1 MQSTPLV
8 LGLGEHERTLVEI
21 ALPWETAGLNQR
33 GREAGAGRPRSVEF
47 GLEND
52 SVWRIA
58 GLVRGLR
65 VHCRAGRLWITQA
78 GESADMILNAG
89 QSFVAREDGA
99 MVVQAVSAGTRG
111 QNGAASTGD
120 TNSGKKAVC
129 VVTVAAETAPPPVS
143 RGRCWAAKTRIGY
156 DRIEPDRGPAG
167 ERVAFIVLW
176 LCALTAIGYCL
187 KMVIELA

>member
-1 MQSTPLV
+1 MQSTPL
-8 LGLGEHERTLVEI
+8 LPGLGEHERTLVEI
-21 ALPWETAGLNQR
+21 APRWQTSGLNQR
-33 GREAGAGRPRSVEF
+33 GRETGPDHHRSVEF

-78 GESADMILNAG
+78 GESTDRILNAG

-99 MVVQAVSAGTRG
+99 MVVQAVSVGIRG
-111 QNGAASTGD
+111 QNGAVSTGD
-120 TNSGKKAVC
+120 KAVC
-129 VVTVAAETAPPPVS
+129 VVMMPVETSPPPVS

-156 DRIEPDRGPAG
+156 DLIEPDRGPAG
-167 ERVAFIVLW
+167 ERIAFIVLW
-176 LCALTAIGYCL
+176 LSALTAIGYCL
-187 KMVIELA
+187 KTVIELA